1 MAGRSEGL
9 NLLSFV
15 PSVTVPPRT
24 AIMPSIS
31 SIEVSFDE
39 VLLLHARKNRVSTH
53 NNNICFKGISFGMR
67 FKFIISL

>member
-9 NLLSFV
+9 NLLSLV

-31 SIEVSFDE
+31 SIGVSFEESDDM
-39 VLLLHARKNRVSTH
+39 LLQASSANA
-53 NNNICFKGISFGMR
+53 NNDMAKDCFILLYKRMKIVKSY
-67 FKFIISL
+67 

>member
-31 SIEVSFDE
+31 SNGVSVEESDDM
-39 VLLLHARKNRVSTH
+39 LHAY
-53 NNNICFKGISFGMR
+53 NNIAQIEINNPCFITPSVMER
-67 FKFIISL
+67 